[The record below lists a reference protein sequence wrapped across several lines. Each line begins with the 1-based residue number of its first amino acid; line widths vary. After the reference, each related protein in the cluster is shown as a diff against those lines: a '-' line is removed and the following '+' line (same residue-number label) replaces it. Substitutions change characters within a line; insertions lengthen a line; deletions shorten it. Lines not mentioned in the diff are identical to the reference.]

1 MRKAL
6 LAVLF
11 LAFSAPLA
19 LAQSEYKRGEFGVG
33 YSAAAVD
40 TEGAF
45 NTNANSDDRD
55 WFHGFYV
62 NGGYNFT
69 RYVGVQ
75 AEVSHHRKTTDFTN
89 LIFQPVRLEGRLTQG
104 LVGVKLQDNA
114 TDTKVR
120 PFARALV
127 GFGKASADETVTI
140 SPTSTNSFSDDD
152 TGFAA
157 VLGGG
162 VAFRVSRHADIV
174 TSADYNPIRLGD
186 NSTVLSNTNEFTHN
200 FRLGVGVN
208 FRF

>member
-6 LAVLF
+6 FAVLF

-19 LAQSEYKRGEFGVG
+19 LAQDYKRGEFGVG

-40 TEGAF
+40 TQGAF
-45 NTNANSDDRD
+45 STNPNDDSRD

-75 AEVSHHRKTTDFTN
+75 AEVSHHRKSVDFSN
-89 LIFQPVRLEGRLTQG
+89 LIFQPARLEGRLTQG
-104 LVGVKLQDNA
+104 LIGIKVQDNA

-120 PFARALV
+120 PFVRALV
-127 GFGKASADETVTI
+127 GVGRASGDVTVTT
-140 SPTSTNSFSDDD
+140 SPTTTTNTSDDD

-162 VAFRVSRHADIV
+162 LAFRVSRHADIV
-174 TSADYNPIRLGD
+174 TSADYNPIRLTD
-186 NSTVLSNTNEFTHN
+186 NSALTSNSEFTHN

>member
-6 LAVLF
+6 FAVLF

-19 LAQSEYKRGEFGVG
+19 LSQDFKRGEFGGG
-33 YSAAAVD
+33 YSTAAVD
-40 TEGAF
+40 TQGAF
-45 NTNANSDDRD
+45 NTNPNDDSRD

-62 NGGYNFT
+62 NGGYNFS

-75 AEVSHHRKTTDFTN
+75 AEVSHHRKSVDFTN
-89 LIFQPVRLEGRLTQG
+89 LIFQPARLEGRLTQG
-104 LVGVKLQDNA
+104 LIGVKFQDNA

-120 PFARALV
+120 PFVRALV
-127 GFGKASADETVTI
+127 GVGHASDEVTI
-140 SPTSTNSFSDDD
+140 NTSSTTTTNTSDDD
-152 TGFAA
+152 NGFAA

-174 TSADYNPIRLGD
+174 GSADYNPIRLDGSAVGG
-186 NSTVLSNTNEFTHN
+186 NKEFTHN

>member
-19 LAQSEYKRGEFGVG
+19 LAQGEYKRGEFGVG

-40 TEGAF
+40 SEGAF
-45 NTNANSDDRD
+45 STSPTDDSRD

-69 RYVGVQ
+69 RYAGVQ
-75 AEVSHHRKTTDFTN
+75 AEVSHHRKTTDFTS
-89 LIFQPVRLEGRLTQG
+89 LTGLSSQLEGRLTQG
-104 LVGVKLQDNA
+104 LIGIKVQDNA

-120 PFARALV
+120 PFARALIGV
-127 GFGKASADETVTI
+127 GHASGEVRVGTT
-140 SPTSTNSFSDDD
+140 TGSDDD

-162 VAFRVSRHADIV
+162 LAFRVSRHADIV
-174 TSADYNPIRLGD
+174 TSADYNPIRLSD
-186 NSTVLSNTNEFTHN
+186 NSSLANNSEFTHN

>member
-6 LAVLF
+6 IAVLF

-19 LAQSEYKRGEFGVG
+19 LAQDYKRGEFGVG

-40 TEGAF
+40 TQGAF
-45 NTNANSDDRD
+45 STNPNDDSRD

-62 NGGYNFT
+62 NGGYNFS

-75 AEVSHHRKTTDFTN
+75 AEVSHHRKSVDFTN
-89 LIFQPVRLEGRLTQG
+89 LIFQPARLEGRLTQG
-104 LVGVKLQDNA
+104 LVGVKFQDNA

-120 PFARALV
+120 PFVRALV
-127 GFGKASADETVTI
+127 GLGHASGEVTVI
-140 SPTSTNSFSDDD
+140 TSGTTTTNTSDDD
-152 TGFAA
+152 NGFAA

-174 TSADYNPIRLGD
+174 GSADYNPIRLGD
-186 NSTVLSNTNEFTHN
+186 NSTLVSSNEFTHN